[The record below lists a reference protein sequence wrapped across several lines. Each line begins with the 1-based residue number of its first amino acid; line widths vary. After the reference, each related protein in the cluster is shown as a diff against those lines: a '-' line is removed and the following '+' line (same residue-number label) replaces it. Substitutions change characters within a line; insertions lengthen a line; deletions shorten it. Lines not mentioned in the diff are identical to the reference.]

1 VTNATAGAAL
11 AAAGLFHL
19 AFAIFHLTFWK
30 VFRWRE
36 ELPRLGFINRAVMQ
50 ILNLRL
56 TYLFFVFSGLMLA
69 LPEEM
74 LGTRLG
80 MALLAA
86 ISVGWVMRAVEQ
98 VVFFGVR
105 NATSAAFT
113 LLFLVGAALP
123 AIALLAR

>member
-1 VTNATAGAAL
+1 MTNATASAAL
-11 AAAGLFHL
+11 AAAGWFHL
-19 AFAIFHLTFWK
+19 AFALFHLSFWK
-30 VFRWRE
+30 LFRWRE

-56 TYLFFVFSGLMLA
+56 TYLFFVFAGLMLA

-80 MALLAA
+80 VALLAA
-86 ISVGWVMRAVEQ
+86 IWLGWAMRAVEQ

-105 NATSAAFT
+105 HPASAAFT
-113 LLFLVGAALP
+113 LVFLLGAALP
-123 AIALLAR
+123 AVALLAR